1 MYTTD
6 CNYYRIT
13 NYNNVQTGY
22 YRWTGCTDVIGVTPV
37 DPLQTSYFCA
47 KDISVEDYAAPL
59 DVVDMGLCPS
69 TTPTPTVTPTPT
81 QTSVTPTPTQ
91 TSVTPTQ
98 TPTPTVTPVIVYMAN
113 LRTGGYYQDVCGSTY
128 FGNPANVTV
137 YSEKPFSQLEIGDN
151 VYGNSLLTIPP
162 INANFTISNGSTF
175 IQIGG
180 TLIINKGICG

>member
-6 CNYYRIT
+6 CNYFRIT

-22 YRWTGCTDVIGVTPV
+22 YRWTGCTDIISVSPV
-37 DPLQTSYFCA
+37 EPLQTSYVCA
-47 KDISVEDYAAPL
+47 KDLYVEDYAAPL

-98 TPTPTVTPVIVYMAN
+98 TPTPTVTPVIVYRYN
-113 LRTGGYYQDVCGSTY
+113 LRTGGYYQNVCGSTY
-128 FGNPANVTV
+128 FGNPANVTI
-137 YSEKPFSQLEIGDN
+137 YAEKQFGDLQVGDN
-151 VYGNSLLTIPP
+151 VYGDSLLTIPP
-162 INANFTISNGSTF
+162 IGANFTISDGSTF

>member
-1 MYTTD
+1 MSCY
-6 CNYYRIT
+6 YYRIT

-98 TPTPTVTPVIVYMAN
+98 TPTPTVTPVIVYKYN
-113 LRTGGYYQDVCGSTY
+113 LRTGGYYQNVCGSTY
-128 FGNPANVTV
+128 FGNAANVTI
-137 YSEKPFSQLEIGDN
+137 YTEKIFGDLQVGDH
-151 VYGNSLLTIPP
+151 VYGDIKLTIPP
-162 INANFTISNGSTF
+162 INANFTISDGSTF

-180 TLIINKGICG
+180 TLIINRGICG

>member
-6 CNYYRIT
+6 CNYFRIT

-22 YRWTGCTDVIGVTPV
+22 YRWTGCTDIISVSPV
-37 DPLQTSYFCA
+37 EPLQTSYVCA
-47 KDISVEDYAAPL
+47 KDLYVEDYAAPL

-81 QTSVTPTPTQ
+81 QTSVTPT
-91 TSVTPTQ
+91 Q
-98 TPTPTVTPVIVYMAN
+98 TPTPTVTPVIVYRYN
-113 LRTGGYYQDVCGSTY
+113 LRTGGYYQNVCGSTN
-128 FGNPANVTV
+128 FGNPANVIV
-137 YSEKPFSQLEIGDN
+137 YSEISFGNLQVGDH
-151 VYGNSLLTIPP
+151 VYGDSLLTIPP
-162 INANFTISNGSTF
+162 IGANFTISDGATF

>member
-6 CNYYRIT
+6 CNYFRIT

-22 YRWTGCTDVIGVTPV
+22 YRWTGCTDIISVSPV
-37 DPLQTSYFCA
+37 EPLQTSYVCA
-47 KDISVEDYAAPL
+47 KDLYVEDYAAPL

-81 QTSVTPTPTQ
+81 QTSVTPT
-91 TSVTPTQ
+91 Q
-98 TPTPTVTPVIVYMAN
+98 TPTPTVTPVIVYRYN
-113 LRTGGYYQDVCGSTY
+113 LRTGGYYQNVCGSTN
-128 FGNPANVTV
+128 FGNPANVIV
-137 YSEKPFSQLEIGDN
+137 YSEKSFGNLQVGDH
-151 VYGNSLLTIPP
+151 VYGDSLLTIPP
-162 INANFTISNGSTF
+162 IGANFTISDGATF

>member
-1 MYTTD
+1 MNCY
-6 CNYYRIT
+6 YYRIT
-13 NYNNVQTGY
+13 NYNNVQSGF
-22 YRWTGCTDVIGVTPV
+22 YRWTGCTNNIVSVTEV
-37 DPLQTSYFCA
+37 FPLQTSYVCA
-47 KDISVEDYAAPL
+47 DDLYVENYAAPL
-59 DVVDMGLCPS
+59 DVVNMGLCPS

-137 YSEKPFSQLEIGDN
+137 YSEKPFSQLEIGDH
-151 VYGNSLLTIPP
+151 VYGNSQLTIPP

>member
-1 MYTTD
+1 MNCY
-6 CNYYRIT
+6 YYRIT
-13 NYNNVQTGY
+13 NYNNVQSGF
-22 YRWTGCTDVIGVTPV
+22 YRWTGCTGIISVTEV
-37 DPLQTSYFCA
+37 TPLQTSYVCA
-47 KDISVEDYAAPL
+47 DDLYVEDYAAPL

-81 QTSVTPTPTQ
+81 QTSVTPT
-91 TSVTPTQ
+91 Q

-113 LRTGGYYQDVCGSTY
+113 LRTGGNYEDVCGSTY
-128 FGNPANVTV
+128 FGNPANVTI
-137 YSEKPFSQLEIGDN
+137 YSEKPFSQLEIGDH

-175 IQIGG
+175 IQLSG

>member
-1 MYTTD
+1 MST
-6 CNYYRIT
+6 CNYFRVT

-22 YRWTGCTDVIGVTPV
+22 YRWTGCTDIISVTPV
-37 DPLQTSYFCA
+37 EPLQTSYVCA
-47 KDISVEDYAAPL
+47 KDLYVEDYAAPL
-59 DVVDMGLCPS
+59 DVVNMGLCPS

-98 TPTPTVTPVIVYMAN
+98 TPTPTVTPVIVYRYN
-113 LRTGGYYQDVCGSTY
+113 LRTGGYYQNVCGSTY
-128 FGNPANVTV
+128 FGNPANVTI
-137 YSEKPFSQLEIGDN
+137 YAEKQFGDLQVGDN
-151 VYGNSLLTIPP
+151 VYGDSLLTIPP
-162 INANFTISNGSTF
+162 IGANFTISDGSTF

>member
-1 MYTTD
+1 MS

-13 NYNNVQTGY
+13 NYNNVQSGF
-22 YRWTGCTDVIGVTPV
+22 YRWTGCTNNIISVTEV
-37 DPLQTSYFCA
+37 LPLQTSYVCS
-47 KDISVEDYAAPL
+47 DNLYVEDYAAPL

-98 TPTPTVTPVIVYMAN
+98 TPTPTVTPVIVYRYN
-113 LRTGGYYQDVCGSTY
+113 LRTGGYYQNVCGSTY
-128 FGNPANVTV
+128 FGNPANVIV
-137 YSEKPFSQLEIGDN
+137 YSEKPFGDLQVGDH
-151 VYGNSLLTIPP
+151 VYGDSLLTIPP
-162 INANFTISNGSTF
+162 IGANFTISDGATF

>member
-1 MYTTD
+1 MS

-13 NYNNVQTGY
+13 NYNNVQSGF
-22 YRWTGCTDVIGVTPV
+22 YRWTGCTNNIISVTEV
-37 DPLQTSYFCA
+37 LPLQTSYVCA
-47 KDISVEDYAAPL
+47 DDLYVENYAAPL
-59 DVVDMGLCPS
+59 DVVNMGLCPS

-98 TPTPTVTPVIVYMAN
+98 TPTPTVTPVIVYRYN
-113 LRTGGYYQDVCGSTY
+113 LRTGGYYQNVCGSTY
-128 FGNPANVTV
+128 FGNPANVTI
-137 YSEKPFSQLEIGDN
+137 YSEKPFGNLQVGDH
-151 VYGNSLLTIPP
+151 VYGDSLLTIPP
-162 INANFTISNGSTF
+162 IGANFTISDGATF

>member
-1 MYTTD
+1 MNDILITYEYD
-6 CNYYRIT
+6 KNKNMNYNKIKKFIKEFSYCKRG
-13 NYNNVQTGY
+13 NYNNQIWDLY
-22 YRWTGCTDVIGVTPV
+22 
-37 DPLQTSYFCA
+37 
-47 KDISVEDYAAPL
+47 VENYAAPL
-59 DVVDMGLCPS
+59 DVVNMGLCPS

-128 FGNPANVTV
+128 FGNPANVTI
-137 YSEKPFSQLEIGDN
+137 YSEKPFSQLEIGDH
-151 VYGNSLLTIPP
+151 VYGNSQLTIPP